1 MRAGMGDLPSAAR
14 VVCNKRGWT
23 AVAIMSSL
31 LVSGLLLIIP
41 LSLAASYQYNILVIL
56 PDDPTRYG
64 TNGEAM
70 LTAVQ
75 FATDRLHV
83 MQLPFTLN
91 IKNLVTNCSSR
102 TSSPVQLTRELT
114 KTSNNS
120 LTIAV
125 IGYFC
130 EGTLLDL
137 ELIGVAHPDRLG
149 LVEISVNTFL
159 PVVPEARLRPLYYQ
173 TFPSSLKLSISSWM
187 VWGGIK

>member
-1 MRAGMGDLPSAAR
+1 MVHALLGFHTCGYGSLARESSAIS
-14 VVCNKRGWT
+14 GPGHGSP
-23 AVAIMSSL
+23 VAIMNSL
-31 LVSGLLLIIP
+31 LLSGLLLIIIP

-56 PDDPTRYG
+56 PDDYG

-91 IKNLVTNCSSR
+91 IRNLVTNCSSR

-114 KTSNNS
+114 KTTNDS

-125 IGYFC
+125 IMATSVRGPY
-130 EGTLLDL
+130 
-137 ELIGVAHPDRLG
+137 LIW
-149 LVEISVNTFL
+149 S
-159 PVVPEARLRPLYYQ
+159 
-173 TFPSSLKLSISSWM
+173 
-187 VWGGIK
+187 